1 MKIKVRRSTTHQ
13 PSLVPMADMLSN
25 LVGIV
30 LFILMFI
37 VLTSSGASM
46 LRYLPMEKK
55 SSARPMNFICYDDKI
70 LPMTDDNLFEMKF
83 GFANGGLVS
92 GLTPR
97 KNVGESV
104 SQLNDDHSNFR
115 DILSHANP
123 DNQFVHFIV
132 YPNSLAAYQAASKIA
147 RENKFNVGWMPWSLE
162 NPTIWTGGCVDD
174 EKNHNV
180 YKPIPL

>member
-1 MKIKVRRSTTHQ
+1 MKIKARRSTTHQ

-46 LRYLPMEKK
+46 FRYLPMEKE
-55 SSARPMNFICYDDKI
+55 SSARPMNFVCYDDKI
-70 LPMTDDNLFEMKF
+70 LPITDDHLKDYFEMKF
-83 GFANGGLVS
+83 RFANGGLVS

-115 DILSHANP
+115 KMLSNSTR

-162 NPTIWTGGCVDD
+162 NPTIWLSGG
-174 EKNHNV
+174 EGNGR
-180 YKPIPL
+180 KPSPQ